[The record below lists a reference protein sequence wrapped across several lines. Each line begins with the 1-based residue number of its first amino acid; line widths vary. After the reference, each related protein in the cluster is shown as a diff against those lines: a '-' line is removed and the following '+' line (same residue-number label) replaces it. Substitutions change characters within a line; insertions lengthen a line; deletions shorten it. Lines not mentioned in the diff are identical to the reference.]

1 MTEFDSWGDRAGC
14 SGSAGA
20 MGAAVHTAVGVSLV
34 GVNSND
40 GTMSSTA
47 VEDEA
52 GARKDEGRGSK
63 KRKRLRV
70 VRRRVGAALLPIL
83 APLVLRTLA
92 WTWRKADLHGERFE
106 ECNKEKGF
114 IISLW
119 HGRMLLGLHR
129 FEGASITVLISP
141 SDDGSLVNSLVTRL
155 GNKAVRGS
163 SNKNAA
169 RALRELLTLL
179 KQGRVVAITPDGP
192 RGPCYS
198 VNSGLVWLARAT
210 GYPILPLGLVTDNA
224 WRLKSWDGFT
234 IPKLFSK
241 VRVVFGEPMRVEKG
255 GGERALED
263 ACELLKARMDE
274 AEREGLADL
283 GLDFQAQ

>member
-1 MTEFDSWGDRAGC
+1 MAVQTAG
-14 SGSAGA
+14 G
-20 MGAAVHTAVGVSLV
+20 VIRVGF
-34 GVNSND
+34 NYND

-47 VEDEA
+47 VKDEA
-52 GARKDEGRGSK
+52 GARKDEGRESK
-63 KRKRLRV
+63 KRKRLRI
-70 VRRRVGAALLPIL
+70 VRRRIGAALLPIL

-92 WTWRKADLHGERFE
+92 WTWRKADLNGERLE
-106 ECNKEKGF
+106 ACKKEKGF

-141 SDDGSLVNSLVTRL
+141 SDDGSLITSLVTRL
-155 GNKAVRGS
+155 GNEAVRGS

-179 KQGRVVAITPDGP
+179 KEGRVVAITPDGP

-234 IPKLFSK
+234 IPKFFSR
-241 VRVVFGEPMRVEKG
+241 VRVVFGEPMRVERG
-255 GGERALED
+255 GGEQALDD
-263 ACELLKARMDE
+263 ACELLKVRMDE
-274 AEREGLADL
+274 AERQGLADL
-283 GLDFQAQ
+283 GLKPQAQ